1 MADSTLHHWDYL
13 LKNDCREENMHKRNA
28 NNGDSHM
35 TYSPTFIDKVIAAG
49 WCWCLRNLGKLLCLS
64 RKNRAVKN
72 QAASVH
78 RLGGM
83 GQSPS
88 APIDVV
94 SSNTRSDRDAK
105 ARQSTRSLPDSQAW
119 IKASSKHASD
129 ELKRFSSATT
139 TQQRPSDLSN
149 FSTGVLNRQHPCWNR
164 SAAPYYVESKVKTT
178 TGPRSLDINVKALY
192 RDQRSARDLRVCREE
207 QMDDCWSDVASDM
220 YRLNR
225 NGNAGKS
232 ATSGFGKF
240 EKEFNKR
247 RPTEAA
253 TPANPDNMPTTTGAD
268 LHHHHHHHHN
278 HNHNHHHQ
286 PHRSLLKM
294 KQKST
299 QKKASHPAALD
310 FTWQKYAAHC
320 ETNDQ
325 SALNNSSKHMTST
338 SSPNRLNKSSYQRRS
353 TLSMSKSSLA
363 SPTGHNYCEKLII
376 QSLRSE
382 LSAERT
388 VRLDA
393 ERRLKQL
400 ENEYQ
405 ALNAQLAIV
414 EKQLSDVNKKLI
426 SQGENLKQKSL
437 SCVELTCKTKEL
449 EELIEAT
456 KVQLNQSNQERDR
469 LLESRAAEKA
479 AYDKCLDDILSRVAK
494 AVVEYEMLSQE
505 CFRLKNRNIQLE
517 MDNKI
522 LYAQLR
528 KYTGMQRPVV
538 RPGPLEPISAEAEE
552 DEDEVVFRSGPNH
565 SYAKVNVAEL
575 PSPDSNAGEA
585 LCSRPVSFI
594 FDGQGEALSPVS
606 CGEKSTEKQSSVET
620 LVDEDNSRVRSASE
634 LLSSAAASFY
644 ELASPQKRLYES
656 NPRTTTLTT
665 TAHSSSSSSSSSGG
679 GGGGGGSN
687 NNTSNSGGAPLRTAT
702 STSQATR
709 ACKIDQLQQQSS
721 SSTKR
726 TDRRLSTVG
735 PDNLP
740 TVGGHPFSANEK
752 ESTSRLVGIELPDG
766 SNKLELIVN
775 MLHRVNFHSSAAVG
789 QALPAAVAAA
799 SRFRAKKPHG
809 LDDGYSTM
817 SSDRWTDSL
826 AMWSPASRS
835 KATTITTT
843 ADSSVHSGSPLSF
856 SSAGAG
862 AGVRRPEL
870 ERRSV
875 ARVDATAGRASSAS
889 SFASSSSA
897 WSARWTVFDGCVPG
911 MLRRCWSDSQLRARP
926 AAPAPTLALTMDA
939 SPDPAGSADAHDV
952 DDDSLAVLQ
961 APVDCVEAL
970 FNVPFEDVDC
980 LIQSLNDSAT
990 SNDEQLCLSTWK
1002 KRTEDDAAAMA
1013 CQGSEL
1019 LSCFSQAEDTRRLL
1033 PEMNHHDHA
1042 SHGTERGM
1050 VVALDAAEELEDTD
1064 LSTDVSVRSGDFAF
1078 RPSSTSSSFSSDES
1092 DREMNVMVDWIKQLK
1107 IKTGKHSTRVASS
1120 AVVPEFERDMDP
1132 LGHRKF
1138 GLVRYLPPEFR
1149 PSILRRDVYCR
1160 FGKQER
1166 EALSKFDFLAEF
1178 RDRSFSPK
1186 CKKVDS
1192 TRAGALARDREP
1204 GDGKKKRQKAAATP
1218 NSGRPDRRSF
1228 SFDDL
1233 ASAAAADGHQ
1243 AKLRTG
1249 MAPAVVDPP
1258 DATWRHLSGSTAS
1271 VHTSPS
1277 YCSSSFL
1284 SELLGE
1290 QTFFSSSSSLSF
1302 SIA

>member
-1 MADSTLHHWDYL
+1 
-13 LKNDCREENMHKRNA
+13 
-28 NNGDSHM
+28 
-35 TYSPTFIDKVIAAG
+35 
-49 WCWCLRNLGKLLCLS
+49 
-64 RKNRAVKN
+64 
-72 QAASVH
+72 
-78 RLGGM
+78 
-83 GQSPS
+83 
-88 APIDVV
+88 
-94 SSNTRSDRDAK
+94 
-105 ARQSTRSLPDSQAW
+105 
-119 IKASSKHASD
+119 
-129 ELKRFSSATT
+129 
-139 TQQRPSDLSN
+139 
-149 FSTGVLNRQHPCWNR
+149 
-164 SAAPYYVESKVKTT
+164 
-178 TGPRSLDINVKALY
+178 
-192 RDQRSARDLRVCREE
+192 
-207 QMDDCWSDVASDM
+207 MDDCWSDVASDM

-268 LHHHHHHHHN
+268 LHHHHHH

-665 TAHSSSSSSSSSGG
+665 TAHSSSSTTSSSSSSGG

-687 NNTSNSGGAPLRTAT
+687 SNTSNSGGAPLRTAT

-721 SSTKR
+721 SSTTR
-726 TDRRLSTVG
+726 TDRGLSTVG
-735 PDNLP
+735 PDNLS

-775 MLHRVNFHSSAAVG
+775 MLHRVNFYSSAAVG

-799 SRFRAKKPHG
+799 SRFRAKKPYG

-862 AGVRRPEL
+862 AGARRPEL

-939 SPDPAGSADAHDV
+939 SPDPASSADAHD

-980 LIQSLNDSAT
+980 LIQSLNDSAA
-990 SNDEQLCLSTWK
+990 SNDDQLCLSTRK
-1002 KRTEDDAAAMA
+1002 KRTEDDAATVA

-1033 PEMNHHDHA
+1033 PEMNHHD
-1042 SHGTERGM
+1042 
-1050 VVALDAAEELEDTD
+1050 VALDAAEELEDTD

-1107 IKTGKHSTRVASS
+1107 IKTGKYSTRLSYF
-1120 AVVPEFERDMDP
+1120 VVIKTRRVWGGTVLEEKKFSIPFFCIWS
-1132 LGHRKF
+1132 GHRKF

-1192 TRAGALARDREP
+1192 TRAGALVRGREP

-1233 ASAAAADGHQ
+1233 ASAAVADGHQ

-1258 DATWRHLSGSTAS
+1258 EATWRHLSGSTAS

>member
-1 MADSTLHHWDYL
+1 
-13 LKNDCREENMHKRNA
+13 
-28 NNGDSHM
+28 
-35 TYSPTFIDKVIAAG
+35 
-49 WCWCLRNLGKLLCLS
+49 
-64 RKNRAVKN
+64 
-72 QAASVH
+72 
-78 RLGGM
+78 M

-192 RDQRSARDLRVCREE
+192 RDQRSARDLR
-207 QMDDCWSDVASDM
+207 
-220 YRLNR
+220 
-225 NGNAGKS
+225 
-232 ATSGFGKF
+232 
-240 EKEFNKR
+240 
-247 RPTEAA
+247 
-253 TPANPDNMPTTTGAD
+253 
-268 LHHHHHHHHN
+268 
-278 HNHNHHHQ
+278 
-286 PHRSLLKM
+286 
-294 KQKST
+294 QKST

-338 SSPNRLNKSSYQRRS
+338 SSPNRLNKSSVSTIVLTTSFFLQYQRRS

-620 LVDEDNSRVRSASE
+620 LVDEDNSRERSASE

-644 ELASPQKRLYES
+644 ELASPQKRL
-656 NPRTTTLTT
+656 
-665 TAHSSSSSSSSSGG
+665 
-679 GGGGGGSN
+679 
-687 NNTSNSGGAPLRTAT
+687 GGAPLRTAT

-726 TDRRLSTVG
+726 TDRGLSTVG

-740 TVGGHPFSANEK
+740 SVGGHPFSANEK

-856 SSAGAG
+856 SSAGA
-862 AGVRRPEL
+862 AARVRRPEL
-870 ERRSV
+870 ERQSV
-875 ARVDATAGRASSAS
+875 VRVDATAGRASSAS

-939 SPDPAGSADAHDV
+939 SPDPA
-952 DDDSLAVLQ
+952 

-990 SNDEQLCLSTWK
+990 SNDEQLCLSTRK
-1002 KRTEDDAAAMA
+1002 KRTEDDAAAVA

-1033 PEMNHHDHA
+1033 PEMNHHDYA
-1042 SHGTERGM
+1042 SYGTERGM

-1107 IKTGKHSTRVASS
+1107 IKT
-1120 AVVPEFERDMDP
+1120 
-1132 LGHRKF
+1132 GHRKF

-1243 AKLRTG
+1243 AKLQTG

>member
-1 MADSTLHHWDYL
+1 MEHRLRKEKHRLGLTICKALHVEL
-13 LKNDCREENMHKRNA
+13 
-28 NNGDSHM
+28 
-35 TYSPTFIDKVIAAG
+35 FQ
-49 WCWCLRNLGKLLCLS
+49 
-64 RKNRAVKN
+64 NRAVKN

-78 RLGGM
+78 RSGGM

-94 SSNTRSDRDAK
+94 SSNARSDRDAK

-192 RDQRSARDLRVCREE
+192 RDQRSARDLRFPFFSSHVLPSYSREE

-253 TPANPDNMPTTTGAD
+253 TPGPIQSSNCRCWNFKSGQHAN
-268 LHHHHHHHHN
+268 N
-278 HNHNHHHQ
+278 HWRRSASSSSSSPQ
-286 PHRSLLKM
+286 PQPQSSPPAASFF
-294 KQKST
+294 ST

-338 SSPNRLNKSSYQRRS
+338 SSPNRLNKSSVSTIYQRRS

-665 TAHSSSSSSSSSGG
+665 TAHSSSSSSSGS
-679 GGGGGGSN
+679 GGGGGSN
-687 NNTSNSGGAPLRTAT
+687 SNTSNSGGAPLRTAT
-702 STSQATR
+702 PTSQATR

-721 SSTKR
+721 SSTTR
-726 TDRRLSTVG
+726 TDRGLSTVG
-735 PDNLP
+735 PDSLP

-752 ESTSRLVGIELPDG
+752 ESTSRLVGTELPDG

-862 AGVRRPEL
+862 ARRPEL

-939 SPDPAGSADAHDV
+939 SPDPAGSADAHDDD

-990 SNDEQLCLSTWK
+990 SNDEQLCLSTRK
-1002 KRTEDDAAAMA
+1002 KRTEDDAAAVA

-1042 SHGTERGM
+1042 GHGTERGM

-1120 AVVPEFERDMDP
+1120 AVVPEFERAMVIHCHC
-1132 LGHRKF
+1132 LGNLH
-1138 GLVRYLPPEFR
+1138 VTVNP
-1149 PSILRRDVYCR
+1149 
-1160 FGKQER
+1160 
-1166 EALSKFDFLAEF
+1166 
-1178 RDRSFSPK
+1178 
-1186 CKKVDS
+1186 
-1192 TRAGALARDREP
+1192 
-1204 GDGKKKRQKAAATP
+1204 
-1218 NSGRPDRRSF
+1218 
-1228 SFDDL
+1228 
-1233 ASAAAADGHQ
+1233 
-1243 AKLRTG
+1243 
-1249 MAPAVVDPP
+1249 
-1258 DATWRHLSGSTAS
+1258 
-1271 VHTSPS
+1271 
-1277 YCSSSFL
+1277 
-1284 SELLGE
+1284 
-1290 QTFFSSSSSLSF
+1290 
-1302 SIA
+1302 